1 MIPPQ
6 LPSAR
11 LGVAA
16 AGRCRRR
23 IHLDHDPSA
32 DRARRAAPDAGARLR
47 GDQLAE
53 HRRSVHDVLAE
64 ILHPVDDWDPTG
76 PDRPDAI
83 WTPRLCSESRI
94 AVPDLLVR
102 APDGGYLPVLIR
114 GHRTTDPGAGAVAS
128 PVAAAREVM
137 IAAVELPER
146 KLRAHHADALA
157 LAHVYRLL
165 QELGLAAGSARGGVI
180 GRGGPAMDPDW
191 DDGALIV
198 WHQLDAAPVELG
210 GRSVLAEYDARF
222 ADRLAVARAAAAGEP
237 ALAQP
242 SRIAECR
249 RCPWWP
255 VCGPELEAA
264 HDVSLL
270 VAGSDVDVLHDVG
283 IVTFD
288 DLAAMDPIRAAA
300 LPLTGI
306 PPGDAR
312 ARALALAA
320 GVPLARRREVVDPR
334 RADVELDVDM
344 ESYYDHGA
352 YLWGTYLSG
361 PGLARLPGTGYA
373 PGYRPFVTWDPLDS
387 PAAGENFAAF
397 WQYLIALRR
406 DCEGAG
412 LTFAAY
418 CYSHTAEERWLYATP
433 RRFPDVPGMPDHAE
447 VGRFCSSQQWVDL
460 YTEVKRCF
468 VVPGSLR
475 LKRIAAVAGFAWR
488 DPEPSGENSM
498 AWYRIATGSD
508 RAVGDGAIGDGGTGS
523 AVTGCWAGRVD
534 GSTGDGAGGIDPVPV
549 PPGDPV
555 PAHQERIL
563 RYNEDDVRATLALR
577 RWMTDR
583 SGEMPTV
590 ADLDAAYRGGMR
602 SAPSNRMTSPLR

>member
-1 MIPPQ
+1 MSLPQPP
-6 LPSAR
+6 PTVR

-23 IHLDHDPSA
+23 IHLDHDPAA
-32 DRARRAAPDAGARLR
+32 DRSRRAAPDPGATLR
-47 GDQLAE
+47 GDQLAA
-53 HRRSVHDVLAE
+53 HRRAVRLVLAGT
-64 ILHPVDDWDPTG
+64 LRPVEDWDPCG

-83 WTPRLCSESRI
+83 WSPRLLGATRV

-102 APDGGYLPVLIR
+102 AVDGGYLPVLIR
-114 GHRTTDPGAGAVAS
+114 GHRTTDPGSGAATSAVGAPLAAITAPAG
-128 PVAAAREVM
+128 
-137 IAAVELPER
+137 LPDR
-146 KLRAHHADALA
+146 KMRAHHADALA

-165 QELGLAAGSARGGVI
+165 TELGLASGDARGGII
-180 GRGGPAMDPDW
+180 GRGGPAEDPDW
-191 DDGALIV
+191 DDGTLIV
-198 WHQLDAAPVELG
+198 WHQLDAAPAEAG
-210 GRSVLAEYDARF
+210 GRTVLDDYDDRF
-222 ADRLAVARAAAAGEP
+222 ADRLAVARTAAAGEP
-237 ALAQP
+237 ALAWP

-283 IVTFD
+283 IVTYD
-288 DLAAMDPIRAAA
+288 DLAAMDPVRVSA

-306 PPGDAR
+306 PPADAR

-320 GVPLARRREVVDPR
+320 GVPLVRRREVVDPR

-352 YLWGTYLSG
+352 YLWGTYLTGS
-361 PGLARLPGTGYA
+361 GLARLPGTGYA
-373 PGYRPFVTWDPLDS
+373 RGYRPFVTWEPLDS

-397 WQYLIALRR
+397 WQYLTALRR
-406 DCEGAG
+406 DCEAAG

-433 RRFPDVPGMPDHAE
+433 RRFPEVPGMPDRGE
-447 VGRFCSSQQWVDL
+447 VARFCSSPQWVDL
-460 YTEVKRCF
+460 YTEIKRCF

-475 LKRIAAVAGFAWR
+475 LKRIAAVAGFSWR

-498 AWYRIATGSD
+498 AWYLVATGVQ
-508 RAVGDGAIGDGGTGS
+508 AGGGGGVAGDGLVGGGGPGNGF
-523 AVTGCWAGRVD
+523 A
-534 GSTGDGAGGIDPVPV
+534 GDGAGGNGAVPNRVAGDGVGVAAPDPGPECE
-549 PPGDPV
+549 P
-555 PAHQERIL
+555 L
-563 RYNEDDVRATLALR
+563 
-577 RWMTDR
+577 
-583 SGEMPTV
+583 
-590 ADLDAAYRGGMR
+590 
-602 SAPSNRMTSPLR
+602 PSHR